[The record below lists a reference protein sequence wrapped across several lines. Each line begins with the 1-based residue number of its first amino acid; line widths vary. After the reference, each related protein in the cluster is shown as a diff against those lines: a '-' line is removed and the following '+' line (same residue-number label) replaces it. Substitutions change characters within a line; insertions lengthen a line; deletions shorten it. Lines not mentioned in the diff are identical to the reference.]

1 MQVLRLALSLMFT
14 SLLASSALPQ
24 SSADW
29 ASFGGHAG
37 GGQYSALFA
46 GSHRQHQETQ

>member
-14 SLLASSALPQ
+14 SLLACSALAQ
-24 SSADW
+24 SSAEE
-29 ASFGGHAG
+29 ASFAGHAPG
-37 GGQYSALFA
+37 EKYAALFA